1 MMIFDDAFIWFV
13 DSKNIFRKL
22 YLSMISSKLLL
33 ESSSGEKGK
42 YSIAERKILYLVRT
56 LMKKESEIKTSVA
69 KSGKSKWKS

>member
-69 KSGKSKWKS
+69 KSGKK

>member
-1 MMIFDDAFIWFV
+1 
-13 DSKNIFRKL
+13 
-22 YLSMISSKLLL
+22 MISSKLLL

-69 KSGKSKWKS
+69 KSGKK